1 MTQDALVAIRR
12 TELGLPLLVALSITL
27 LWASP
32 AKAGTTITNGTCP
45 VLIAQSGDYS
55 LDTDVGPCLPGVDG
69 IDIVASN
76 VTLHLNGHTISGT
89 ATSSTCNISYGIYVM
104 GTSLLP
110 LTMVHVL
117 GSGTISNFFIGFRA
131 DNSAGSYVKS
141 TTVTAQCPT
150 FARGFSIQNSSSQW
164 KLDGNV
170 VRGGP
175 GSFGI
180 FLNTTDDNDLV
191 RNDVNDSIVLINSS
205 NNVIVN
211 NTASDNLGGG
221 EGGIAVGLFGGGNNN
236 EIHANTTNNN
246 TSNGLSLASGTSGN
260 NVTGN
265 TSLNNQAGD
274 MRDDN
279 PNCGSNK
286 WEGNKFNTANQ
297 PCIH

>member
-1 MTQDALVAIRR
+1 MTRNALVAIRR
-12 TELGLPLLVALSITL
+12 AGLGLPLLVALSITL

-76 VTLHLNGHTISGT
+76 VTLQLNSHSISGT
-89 ATSSTCNISYGIYVM
+89 ATSGTCNTSYGIYVM

-110 LTMVHVL
+110 LTMVRVI
-117 GSGTISNFFIGFRA
+117 GSGTISNFVIGFRA
-131 DNSAGSYVKS
+131 DNSAGSFVKF
-141 TTVTAQCPT
+141 TTVTGQCP
-150 FARGFSIQNSSSQW
+150 FFSRGFSIQNSSSQW
-164 KLDGNV
+164 KLEGNV
-170 VRGGP
+170 VRGTP
-175 GSFGI
+175 SSFGI
-180 FLNTTDDNDLV
+180 YLNTTTDNDLV
-191 RNDVNDSIVLINSS
+191 RNDVNDSIVLVDSS
-205 NNVIVN
+205 NNTIVN
-211 NTASDNLGGG
+211 NTVSDGG
-221 EGGIAVGLFGGGNNN
+221 EGIAVGVFGGGNNN

-246 TSNGLSLASGTSGN
+246 ANGLHLVAGSGN

-265 TSLNNQAGD
+265 TSLNNRAYD
-274 MRDDN
+274 MQDNN
-279 PNCGSNK
+279 PNCDSNK